1 MNFDYHEKLLF
12 LFNHADRYICKLT
25 AGFVLPALE
34 KRTNH
39 TVVIN
44 LQILLLYYIFSF
56 CSSSLLVICYDYIS
70 HAILLEM
77 GIVKSSCCCCC
88 CCFFGKCAS
97 YDSFNRVVVISLDF
111 SIYNPLLTQIVL
123 QVRIPSQCDL
133 FVLLLHITRVNRI
146 QALHF
151 RYHYTLIPFDDLI
164 P

>member
-1 MNFDYHEKLLF
+1 MSVRHTQLSWRWKAFYILLHIIWWAKKFPFWENQRTEYCRLFMNFDYHEKLLF

-97 YDSFNRVVVISLDF
+97 YDSFNRVVVISWDF
-111 SIYNPLLTQIVL
+111 SIYNPLLK
-123 QVRIPSQCDL
+123 
-133 FVLLLHITRVNRI
+133 
-146 QALHF
+146 
-151 RYHYTLIPFDDLI
+151 
-164 P
+164 

>member
-1 MNFDYHEKLLF
+1 MTNSVLF

-88 CCFFGKCAS
+88 FFGKCAS

-123 QVRIPSQCDL
+123 QVRIPSQCDS
-133 FVLLLHITRVNRI
+133 FSCSINACKHNTSV
-146 QALHF
+146 
-151 RYHYTLIPFDDLI
+151 TLPVS
-164 P
+164 